1 MINIAFIAI
10 AIAGTAIGA
19 YTDIRTRLVP
29 DWTSYFMLAAGLGGH
44 AILSL
49 LLQSIWPI
57 IYSAAGAGLFFA
69 IGYLLYRIG
78 VWGGGDAKLLPAL
91 GSLLAFSTSIAI
103 WPFLVSFWLNL
114 LILGAAFGILGM
126 LILFIKHR
134 TKTICELKSLIKKFR
149 LPFYAT
155 LFAGVLF
162 GISATFIKTAV
173 FGFVLAILGLLLFVL
188 KATEK
193 AALHKLISPHKLVE
207 GDWLLDEIKV
217 GNYCYKPKKI
227 GIEKSDIAKLIEFEK
242 LGKLKEVKVKDGI
255 PYVPAFLAALI
266 ITILGFD
273 IFFWILTNLM
283 V

>member
-1 MINIAFIAI
+1 MIDIAFAAI
-10 AIAGTAIGA
+10 ALIGTAIGA

-49 LLQSIWPI
+49 LSQSIWPI
-57 IYSAAGAGLFFA
+57 VYSAAGAGFFFA
-69 IGYLLYRIG
+69 IGYLLYRAG
-78 VWGGGDAKLLPAL
+78 VWGGGDAKLLPAI

-103 WPFLVSFWLNL
+103 WPLLVSFWLNL

-126 LILFIKHR
+126 LILFLKHKE
-134 TKTICELKSLIKKFR
+134 KTLHEFKLLINKFK
-149 LPFYAT
+149 LPFYST
-155 LFAGVLF
+155 IFAVVLF
-162 GISATFIKTAV
+162 GTVSIFETMAI
-173 FGFVLAILGLLLFVL
+173 FGFLLAILCLLLFIL

-193 AALHKLISPHKLVE
+193 AALHKSIPPNKLVE
-207 GDWLLDEIKV
+207 GDWLIDEIKI
-217 GNYCYKPKKI
+217 GNYCYTPKKI
-227 GIEKSDIAKLIEFEK
+227 GIEKSDITKLIELEK
-242 LGKLKEVKVKDGI
+242 AGKLKDVKVKDGI

-266 ITILGFD
+266 VTMLGFD